1 MSGTE
6 VLLFGLYGLA
16 LLLVVWPTT
25 KSARKVLQRW
35 RVAEPTDDQVVEVLS
50 YLRRRRFWYPWLLLV
65 APFVMSRFGSS
76 DGGGGGASQVLVAVL
91 TALLI
96 AELLALRPTRA
107 AVRAASLMPR
117 GLFDLVPRWAVACYG
132 VLIVLTAGFGTAGVV
147 VQAWV
152 NDFVS
157 TLGPNGEVPTT
168 DGSTSFVNSAEQL
181 ADGRA
186 PWVHLGATA
195 LCLIAVGAVVW
206 LAKVRPGG
214 ADVVVDGVLRT
225 RSARVAL
232 GLGIALQGALAV
244 DALQRIARIAGY
256 VRYGAPPWTGV
267 VEDWTGWFPVVVWLG
282 SILAWI
288 WVANPPAKVRLV
300 AGTDR

>member
-1 MSGTE
+1 M
-6 VLLFGLYGLA
+6 GLTLVIYALA
-16 LLLVVWPTT
+16 GLLVLGLIWPTNR
-25 KSARKVLQRW
+25 SARKLLTTW
-35 RVAEPTDDQVVEVLS
+35 RIPEPTVDQVAEALT
-50 YLRRRRFWYPWLLLV
+50 YLRRRRFWYPWFFLGS
-65 APFVMSRFGSS
+65 PFVMSRFGPT
-76 DGGGGGASQVLVAVL
+76 DRGVGQFFVTVL

-107 AVRAASLMPR
+107 AIRTASLMPR
-117 GLFDLVPRWAVACYG
+117 RVFDLVPRWAVACYA
-132 VLIVLTAGFGTAGVV
+132 VLIVLTVGFGIAGVV
-147 VQAWV
+147 VQAWA

-168 DGSTSFVNSAEQL
+168 DGSTSFVNVTEQL
-181 ADGRA
+181 ADGRV

-206 LAKVRPGG
+206 LAKVRPSG

-232 GLGIALQGALAV
+232 GLGIAIQGALLIA
-244 DALQRIARIAGY
+244 AMRRIAAIAVY
-256 VRYGAPPWTGV
+256 VRYGAPSWT
-267 VEDWTGWFPVVVWLG
+267 EAFDAWTGWFPLVVLLG

-288 WVANPPAKVRLV
+288 WVASPPAKVRLV
-300 AGTDR
+300 AGRDR